1 MENNILVTCVM
12 YYSLFHKKLIH
23 NESKLFKSFPKNVF
37 GVFSTVRRYSK
48 IKSHPIDIHGCIGYW
63 DNNFNSL
70 SEKNIY
76 NNLLRVSHDAVWTDS
91 RNKYFPPIEKDPQ
104 SLLEIDFMLN
114 PIYKINKA
122 TGIIENLNAPFSN
135 ITFGIIIET
144 ADKTQRATYLPNVFP
159 NISWNKLVESIK
171 NKANI
176 TSQDFNLYAYKIV
189 QIKSSF
195 ITFLTGEIFNYIS
208 IYKFSRFLL
217 DNMKPRL
224 VFPFAHTYK
233 NNTLKWSSDDDV
245 RNISTLSEVYRY
257 ANLYAGI
264 ASKSEQE
271 TIKQKIVDVVTNMD
285 RYSSQSL
292 SFLGYIF
299 PLLKINSTRFCKKL
313 LQDLPSADEE
323 FAKPE
328 IIIGMNHAGC
338 ITNIKDM
345 TLTFDQNDSIFKM
358 NWVIQAI
365 VSFDRKPPHRLV
377 VMLEDKVNELI
388 SNKQDTETNY
398 IAVAFEALCFVY
410 KSAPMPKTV
419 LLSKMFELFFELEKR
434 KTDNNVFYTFLDKIA
449 RVDISGHINNGF
461 AELAR

>member
-1 MENNILVTCVM
+1 
-12 YYSLFHKKLIH
+12 
-23 NESKLFKSFPKNVF
+23 
-37 GVFSTVRRYSK
+37 
-48 IKSHPIDIHGCIGYW
+48 
-63 DNNFNSL
+63 
-70 SEKNIY
+70 
-76 NNLLRVSHDAVWTDS
+76 
-91 RNKYFPPIEKDPQ
+91 
-104 SLLEIDFMLN
+104 
-114 PIYKINKA
+114 
-122 TGIIENLNAPFSN
+122 
-135 ITFGIIIET
+135 
-144 ADKTQRATYLPNVFP
+144 
-159 NISWNKLVESIK
+159 
-171 NKANI
+171 
-176 TSQDFNLYAYKIV
+176 
-189 QIKSSF
+189 
-195 ITFLTGEIFNYIS
+195 
-208 IYKFSRFLL
+208 
-217 DNMKPRL
+217 
-224 VFPFAHTYK
+224 
-233 NNTLKWSSDDDV
+233 
-245 RNISTLSEVYRY
+245 
-257 ANLYAGI
+257 
-264 ASKSEQE
+264 
-271 TIKQKIVDVVTNMD
+271 
-285 RYSSQSL
+285 
-292 SFLGYIF
+292 
-299 PLLKINSTRFCKKL
+299 L

-388 SNKQDTETNY
+388 SNKQNTETNY

>member
-1 MENNILVTCVM
+1 MDNNILVTCVM
-12 YYSLFHKKLIH
+12 YYSLFRKKLIH

-37 GVFSTVRRYSK
+37 GVFSTVRRYNK

-70 SEKNIY
+70 SEKDIY
-76 NNLLRVSHDAVWTDS
+76 NNLLRVSHDAVWIDN

-104 SLLEIDFMLN
+104 SLLELDFMLN
-114 PIYKINKA
+114 PIYKVNKA
-122 TGIIENLNAPFSN
+122 TGIIEKLNVPFSN

-176 TSQDFNLYAYKIV
+176 TSQDFNIYAYKIV
-189 QIKSSF
+189 QVKSSF
-195 ITFLTGEIFNYIS
+195 ITLLTGEIFNYIS

-217 DNMKPRL
+217 DNMNPRL

-233 NNTLKWSSDDDV
+233 NNTLKWSYDDDV

-257 ANLYAGI
+257 TTLYTGV
-264 ASKSEQE
+264 ASKYEQE
-271 TIKQKIVDVVTNMD
+271 TIKQKIVDIVNNMD

-292 SFLGYIF
+292 SFLGYVF
-299 PLLKINSTRFCKKL
+299 PLLKINNSKFCQML
-313 LQDLPSADEE
+313 LQDLPSADDE

-328 IIIGMNHAGC
+328 MIIGMNHAGC

-345 TLTFDQNDSIFKM
+345 SLTFDQNDSIFKM
-358 NWVIQAI
+358 NWIIQAI
-365 VSFDRKPPHRLV
+365 VSFNKKPSPSLIFI
-377 VMLEDKVNELI
+377 LANKINEI
-388 SNKQDTETNY
+388 INSKQRTETNY
-398 IAVAFEALCFVY
+398 IAVAFESLCFTY
-410 KSAPMPKTV
+410 KSMTTRKAY
-419 LLSKMFELFFELEKR
+419 LLPKMFELFFELEKR
-434 KTDNNVFYTFLDKIA
+434 KTNNNALHTFLDKTA
-449 RVDISGHINNGF
+449 RIDISGHINNGF